1 MSFFIHWK
9 AYSLFPRLNNLE
21 LILLIKALLLHGL
34 KPRPLLYNGQ
44 KSSKLSPEARV
55 RKLVSQLL
63 ILCFWELLRRFSPP
77 FFVLAVFLISG
88 FYLTINNYLFSDHY
102 EPGNHSKN
110 QRFHCVTVECTS
122 HEVWSARFLD
132 MLGAIHSTKISG
144 NFGPKLNGSVRSN
157 PKNFEK
163 TGPPFEVDHFS
174 RSEFWLNRSR
184 SLLKLPNIEWA
195 SFVL

>member
-1 MSFFIHWK
+1 MRNPFCGQNSIWGFYRDW
-9 AYSLFPRLNNLE
+9 LLN
-21 LILLIKALLLHGL
+21 
-34 KPRPLLYNGQ
+34 PRPFIALQYFGQ
-44 KSSKLSPEARV
+44 KSSRLSPKPRV
-55 RKLVSQLL
+55 RKLVSQLF
-63 ILCFWELLRRFSPP
+63 LCFLELLGRFSPP

-88 FYLTINNYLFSDHY
+88 FCLTINNYVFSDHY

-122 HEVWSARFLD
+122 HEVLCARFLD
-132 MLGAIHSTKISG
+132 MLGAIHSTKVSG

-174 RSEFWLNRSR
+174 R
-184 SLLKLPNIEWA
+184 
-195 SFVL
+195 

>member
-44 KSSKLSPEARV
+44 KSSKLSPEPRV

-63 ILCFWELLRRFSPP
+63 ILFFWELLRRFSPP

-88 FYLTINNYLFSDHY
+88 FYLTINYVFSDHY

-110 QRFHCVTVECTS
+110 QRFHCVMVECTS
-122 HEVWSARFLD
+122 HEVWSARFWTCWARSIQPKFPEISVQNSMD
-132 MLGAIHSTKISG
+132 RFGPTRKISKKLVHLLRWTTFPG
-144 NFGPKLNGSVRSN
+144 RNFGWIDRARCL
-157 PKNFEK
+157 
-163 TGPPFEVDHFS
+163 
-174 RSEFWLNRSR
+174 R
-184 SLLKLPNIEWA
+184 SLI
-195 SFVL
+195 